1 MQIASSCM
9 LWTLFW
15 RVSSLSVRGSKHGDR
30 IRGRKQFNGP
40 STFSSQNHSTAAKNL
55 MAKNRTAQILSP
67 NPLDYPSGMSGYEKD
82 SLVAEAI
89 LAAKKKKK
97 RRPNAPQ
104 NARWSEKAM
113 GNPRWRLR

>member
-1 MQIASSCM
+1 M
-9 LWTLFW
+9 
-15 RVSSLSVRGSKHGDR
+15 SVRGSKHGDR
-30 IRGRKQFNGP
+30 IRGRKQFNGAVHVLFAK
-40 STFSSQNHSTAAKNL
+40 SLKAAL

-104 NARWSEKAM
+104 NAQWSEKAM